1 MTFAWSPM
9 PIADDRYD
17 ILIVGGGINGTGI
30 ACDAAGRGLSVMLVE
45 QGDLGSATSSA
56 SSKLIHGGL
65 RYLEHCEFRLV
76 REALKERDVLLA
88 KAPHIVWPLDFV
100 LPHHGGLRPAWLIRL
115 GLFLYDALA
124 TSARLPRSHAIA
136 LASHPAGKSLKTDI
150 ARGFLYADCWVDDAR
165 LVVLNA
171 RAAAER
177 GARVLTRTRLVQ
189 ARRSAEAWE
198 AKIEGVHGAR
208 PIQARVIV
216 NAAGPWV
223 MAAQERLG
231 VPTPRRVRLVKG
243 SHIVVPRVHEG
254 PHAYILQNADRR
266 IMFILPFE
274 ERFSLI
280 GTTDVPFDGDPM
292 KAAIDDDEVRYLCD
306 AVNRYFRRPV
316 APGDIVWSYAGVRP
330 LVDDEAIDPSK
341 VTRDYVVD
349 VDAQGGAPLVSIF
362 GGKITTYRR
371 LAEHVLGRLGRV
383 FPTMGGPWTAT
394 APLPGGDIAADDLGH
409 LVKDLA
415 VKVPDVDVAWLRAL
429 VRRHGSLAGAI
440 LGDARRAADLGAHFG
455 AGLFARE
462 LDYLRRHEWAATAED
477 VLWRRTKCGLHMTEA
492 ERAAV
497 ATAMA
502 DCSATVR

>member
-1 MTFAWSPM
+1 M
-9 PIADDRYD
+9 PLADDRYD
-17 ILIVGGGINGTGI
+17 ILIVGGGINGAGI

-45 QGDLGSATSSA
+45 QGDLGGATSSA

-65 RYLEHCEFRLV
+65 RYLEHYEFRLV

-100 LPHHGGLRPAWLIRL
+100 LPHYGNLRPAWLIRL

-124 TSARLPRSHAIA
+124 TSARLPRSRAIA
-136 LASHPAGKSLKTDI
+136 LASHPAGKPLKADI
-150 ARGFLYADCWVDDAR
+150 ARGFVYADCWVNDAR

-177 GARVLTRTRLVQ
+177 GARIMTRTRFVD
-189 ARRSAEAWE
+189 AHRSQETWE
-198 AKIEGVHGAR
+198 ARIEGVHGAR
-208 PIQARVIV
+208 TIRARVIV

-223 MAAQERLG
+223 LMAQEHLG

-243 SHIVVPRVHEG
+243 SHIVVPRLHEG
-254 PHAYILQNADRR
+254 PHAYILQNIDRR
-266 IMFILPFE
+266 IVFVLPFE

-280 GTTDVPFDGDPM
+280 GTTDVPFDGDPAN
-292 KAAIDDDEVRYLCD
+292 AAIDDDEVRYLCE

-316 APGDIVWSYAGVRP
+316 APGDVVWSYAGVRP

-371 LAEHVLGRLGRV
+371 LAEHVLERLGSV

-394 APLPGGDIAADDLGH
+394 ASLPGGDISIDELGR

-415 VKVPDVDVAWLRAL
+415 AKIPDMNTAWLRAL
-429 VRRHGSLAGAI
+429 VRRHGSLTGTI
-440 LGDARRAADLGAHFG
+440 LGDARQTADLGTHFG

-462 LDYLRRHEWAATAED
+462 LDHLRRHEWAVTAED

-492 ERAAV
+492 QRAAV
-497 ATAMA
+497 AAAMA
-502 DCSATVR
+502 DCAATIR